1 MNNTRWWSQPFP
13 PEGSQTASGIRR
25 QLGQSG
31 LNPTTVLV
39 RESVQNSWDARLPKA
54 EGGSGRIE
62 VSFSL
67 DRLGSRAV
75 AWRDVL
81 LDDRGHGPQLG
92 SEMSLKKCLTS
103 DDYILTISDR
113 GTTGL
118 GGPLRADEPVKDGQ
132 TPNFVQFIRNVGEP
146 RDQENGGGTYG
157 FGKGILYSFSKCSTI
172 LVRTRCPEND
182 DFPRRL
188 IGASLGDTFEDSAGK
203 RHTGRHWWGAI
214 APDGIPDPVTGDE
227 VEELTEKLG
236 VADGRDAT
244 GTDVFI
250 VAPNLDQE
258 GINGD
263 PRKLADMIVSAIVWN
278 LWPKLGSSNRPRSI
292 DFRVSVNGEQIEIPE
307 IEMLPVLSSLSDA
320 LDRVHQMENERYSD
334 PKMVERRST
343 AHPPIVGALALERTM
358 SDFPSLRRL
367 PPSVAAA
374 VRDCPMERP
383 FRHVAR
389 MRTAELVVDYLP
401 GVPFKL
407 AEIGYVGVYR
417 ASRQADEFF
426 AESEPPTH
434 DAWNA
439 GGLSGTARGVVQG
452 HKTFINRRVA
462 EFVGGGD
469 GTASKTVRGLGR
481 LASTL
486 GALISTSTGTAPAEQ
501 RTRSRSGGKKAV
513 KKSRVVVP
521 AHVEMTSDGP
531 MIRAVVEVPEP
542 RTSMRWVTA
551 NAEVIVAGGR
561 KERDAPIGATE
572 AVISGWRS
580 EEGSDVRTGQTLSVQ
595 SGEAGRWIVEAPIVE
610 DAAVRIFIE
619 EEEL

>member
-1 MNNTRWWSQPFP
+1 MGNFRWWSQPFP

-39 RESVQNSWDARLPKA
+39 RESVQNSWDARLPRS
-54 EGGSGRIE
+54 EGGQGRIS
-62 VSFSL
+62 VTFSL
-67 DRLGSRAV
+67 DRLGARAI
-75 AWRDVL
+75 AWRDIL
-81 LDDRGHGPQLG
+81 LNENGEGPHLG
-92 SEMSLKKCLTS
+92 NEMSLKKCLRS

-157 FGKGILYSFSKCSTI
+157 FGKGILYSFSQCSTI
-172 LVRTRCPEND
+172 LVRTRCPDSD
-182 DFPRRL
+182 DFPKRL
-188 IGASLGDTFEDSAGK
+188 IGASLGDTFESSDGR
-203 RHTGRHWWGAI
+203 RHTGRHWWGTI
-214 APDGIPDPVTGDE
+214 APDGIPDPIVGNE
-227 VEELTEKLG
+227 VGTLSERLG
-236 VADGRDAT
+236 LSGVSEDT
-244 GTDVFI
+244 GTDVCV
-250 VAPNLDQE
+250 VAPSLDQE
-258 GINGD
+258 GIDGD

-278 LWPKLGSSNRPRSI
+278 LWPKMGSAIRPRSI
-292 DFRVSVNGEQIEIPE
+292 DFRVLVDGEEIAIPE
-307 IEMLPVLSSLSDA
+307 IETLPVLSSLSSA
-320 LDRVHQMENERYSD
+320 LDQVHQMEKDRYTD
-334 PKMVERRST
+334 PNMVERRT
-343 AHPPIVGALALERTM
+343 TTHPPIVGALALERTM
-358 SDFPSLRRL
+358 ADFPPVRRL
-367 PPSVAAA
+367 PPSAVAA
-374 VRDCPMERP
+374 VKNCPIERP

-401 GVPFKL
+401 CVPFKL
-407 AEIGYVGVYR
+407 SEIGYVGVYR

-452 HKTFINRRVA
+452 HKTFINRRVG

-486 GALISTSTGTAPAEQ
+486 GALILTSTGTAPSEQ
-501 RTRSRSGGKKAV
+501 PSRGRSSGRKTA

-531 MIRAVVEVPEP
+531 LIRAVVEVPEP
-542 RTSMRWVTA
+542 NSSLRWVTA
-551 NAEVIVAGGR
+551 TAEVMVAGGK
-561 KERDAPIGATE
+561 KEKDAPVGALKAE
-572 AVISGWRS
+572 ISGWRS
-580 EEGSDVRTGQTLSVQ
+580 EDGSDIRTGQTLSVQ
-595 SGEAGRWIVEAPIVE
+595 SGEGGRWIVEAPIVE
-610 DAAVRIFIE
+610 DAAVRIFVE